1 MQCLEEA
8 FGSSGQFG
16 RSKALNLPPRKKE
29 EKMTKLLFTAK
40 PAYEAPHME
49 IITFTVTDVISC
61 SGNTGKA
68 PHHDNMLEDDP
79 V

>member
-1 MQCLEEA
+1 
-8 FGSSGQFG
+8 
-16 RSKALNLPPRKKE
+16 
-29 EKMTKLLFTAK
+29 MTKHLFTAK
-40 PAYEAPHME
+40 PAYETPHME
-49 IITFTVTDVISC
+49 IITLTAADVISC